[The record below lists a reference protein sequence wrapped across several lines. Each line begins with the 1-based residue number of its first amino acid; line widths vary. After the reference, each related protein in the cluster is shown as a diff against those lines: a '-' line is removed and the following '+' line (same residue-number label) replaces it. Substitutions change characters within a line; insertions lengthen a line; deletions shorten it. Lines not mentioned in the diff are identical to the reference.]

1 MSHGHHHHHHDG
13 HGHHHG
19 HHHHHGHRH
28 QHQALPG
35 FPVPFSQVPATVGA
49 PFLEPRP
56 DSRDSSDNPVV
67 SLSAL
72 VGCWFILI
80 IIVVFILYS
89 FFYDSMGMHAMHFIY
104 LDILLMWAVR
114 R

>member
-1 MSHGHHHHHHDG
+1 MVWV
-13 HGHHHG
+13 
-19 HHHHHGHRH
+19 
-28 QHQALPG
+28 L
-35 FPVPFSQVPATVGA
+35 
-49 PFLEPRP
+49 FL
-56 DSRDSSDNPVV
+56 VQ
-67 SLSAL
+67 L

-104 LDILLMWAVR
+104 LDILLIWAVR